1 MAITINETIYEI
13 MVENAFER
21 RQRWTVS
28 LSLSVCRTHGTD
40 GRTDGRAYVTGE
52 PTDYGKTYGLTGKL
66 AIQETQL
73 VITQR

>member
-1 MAITINETIYEI
+1 MPSRGGSDGQY
-13 MVENAFER
+13 
-21 RQRWTVS
+21 
-28 LSLSVCRTHGTD
+28 LSLYPCAGHMVRTD

>member
-1 MAITINETIYEI
+1 

-28 LSLSVCRTHGTD
+28 LSPCAGHMVRTGGRTVGRTDKQTD
-40 GRTDGRAYVTGE
+40 GRTNGRAFRTGE